1 MKKLE
6 EGTELYSVATGRILI
21 WEKASRDAVR
31 FIQKQKG
38 FVAIAPVDYYG
49 ERGFV
54 AIAPVDYY
62 GGMLWLFDSLNNA
75 KRARNMMKLKG
86 IGTGNNICRFTY
98 ENKQLVFDEEYAK
111 REGLNG

>member
-6 EGTELYSVATGRILI
+6 EGKEMYSVATGRILI
-21 WEKASRDAVR
+21 WKKASRDAVR

-49 ERGFV
+49 GT
-54 AIAPVDYY
+54 
-62 GGMLWLFDSLNNA
+62 LWLFDSLNNA
-75 KRARNMMKLKG
+75 KQARNMMKLKG

-98 ENKQLVFDEEYAK
+98 EDGKLVFDEEYA
-111 REGLNG
+111 RGEGMR

>member
-21 WEKASRDAVR
+21 WKKASRDAVR

-49 ERGFV
+49 GT
-54 AIAPVDYY
+54 
-62 GGMLWLFDSLNNA
+62 LWLFDSLNNA

-86 IGTGNNICRFTY
+86 IGTGDNICRFTY
-98 ENKQLVFDEEYAK
+98 EDGKLVFDEEYAR
-111 REGLNG
+111 REGMK

>member
-21 WEKASRDAVR
+21 WKKASRDAVR

-49 ERGFV
+49 GT
-54 AIAPVDYY
+54 
-62 GGMLWLFDSLNNA
+62 LWLFDSLNNA

-86 IGTGNNICRFTY
+86 IQAGNNICRFTY
-98 ENKQLVFDEEYAK
+98 ENGKLVFDEEYAR
-111 REGLNG
+111 REGMK

>member
-6 EGTELYSVATGRILI
+6 EGKEMYSVATGRILI
-21 WEKASRDAVR
+21 WKKASRDAVR

-49 ERGFV
+49 GT
-54 AIAPVDYY
+54 
-62 GGMLWLFDSLNNA
+62 LWLFDSLNNA
-75 KRARNMMKLKG
+75 KQARNMMKLKG

-98 ENKQLVFDEEYAK
+98 EDGKLVFDEEYA
-111 REGLNG
+111 RGEGMK

>member
-1 MKKLE
+1 MKRLE
-6 EGTELYSVATGRILI
+6 EGKEMYSVATGRIVI
-21 WEKASRDAVR
+21 WKKASRDAVR

-49 ERGFV
+49 GN
-54 AIAPVDYY
+54 
-62 GGMLWLFDSLNNA
+62 LWLFDSLNNA

-98 ENKQLVFDEEYAK
+98 EDGKLVFDEEYA
-111 REGLNG
+111 RGEGMR